1 MVEVAL
7 AMALL
12 ASVLF
17 SARDILVKKS
27 LVSADLYSTLLI
39 SLLFATPF
47 SAVAAFLDGELVQ
60 LVTLP
65 LSVVGYFA
73 VAGVMQFVVTR
84 GFYYAGIGVIGASR
98 TLTLVKVDSALS
110 VVFAVVFLREVI
122 NMVVAVSVATIMLGV
137 FLVSLSEPIGKALGV
152 GEGRSNPR
160 FLKGLVLGVLTAVF
174 SGLVP
179 LLIRL
184 GAMERGIPLL
194 GFFLASLFALAV
206 VAPLSLAGYYR
217 RRVTGLR
224 RETVR
229 LVTSSAFFATGGQMA
244 KFAALAFAPVVFVA
258 PILNTQLLLTVLF
271 SLLFIQR
278 MEQVNAKVILGAALV
293 IVGIA
298 TLALKS

>member
-17 SARDILVKKS
+17 STRDVLVKKS

-47 SAVAAFLDGELVQ
+47 SAFVALLYGELGQ
-60 LVTLP
+60 LATLP
-65 LSVVGYFA
+65 LTVIVYFA

-110 VVFAVVFLREVI
+110 VVFAVVFLKEGI
-122 NMVVAVSVATIMLGV
+122 DMVVVVSVATIMIGV
-137 FLVSLSEPIGKALGV
+137 FMVSLSESTGRSVGV
-152 GEGRSNPR
+152 RGARSNPR
-160 FLKGLVLGVLTAVF
+160 FLKGLAFGVVTATF
-174 SGLVP
+174 SGFVP
-179 LLIRL
+179 VFIRVGTAEKGL
-184 GAMERGIPLL
+184 PVL

-206 VAPLSLAGYYR
+206 VAPLSLWGRYR
-217 RRVTGLR
+217 RRVSGLR
-224 RETVR
+224 LETVG

-244 KFAALAFAPVVFVA
+244 KFVALALAPVVFVA
-258 PILNTQLLLTVLF
+258 PILNAQLLLTVLF
-271 SLLFIQR
+271 SVLFIQR
-278 MEQVNAKVILGAALV
+278 MEQVNVKVMLGAALV
-293 IVGIA
+293 VSGI
-298 TLALKS
+298 TMLALIG